1 MFGMWETTSWAVEV
15 PLNSFELLVAGG
27 ALLICAAIL
36 LLVRRNSRVV
46 LENSAVTEE
55 FMAYMARIANGVEN
69 LQGLQMPN
77 SEAITRD
84 VLLRLQEMAKAKPN
98 GKVREMPGVFSER

>member
-1 MFGMWETTSWAVEV
+1 MLEMAKWAQDV
-15 PLNSFELLVAGG
+15 PLTSFQLLVAGG

-55 FMAYMARIANGVEN
+55 FMAYMARIASGVEN
-69 LQGLQMPN
+69 LQGQMPN